1 MHRVFA
7 TAISREGFAA
17 FRSRTGRT
25 LRRRKL
31 RPRGRI
37 EHFWVGTWSLAHHA
51 PNPLRSWFAHRIGA
65 RPGSCRT
72 ATQAFIRGYE
82 DMPGCNN
89 LITAQYRDQDELDVA
104 LRQGGLALD
113 VRSNSAAPLNVE
125 IGFRHTPCARA
136 LNVLGD
142 PARVAR
148 GSREVS
154 RDDGGFLGVL
164 LQRMGHTLWSQC
176 GRERAIGPGEIF
188 VWHGRQSLDFRM
200 PERFRKLCLL
210 VPIERLE
217 GVLPD
222 SELHVGAYFKAGT
235 NLANLLGACLV
246 TLADNVLT
254 SDDEPADAAVEVT
267 LDMLGAA
274 LTRNKES
281 PDENPRT
288 SLFERIRSFIEKRID
303 DPDLSPSTIAQAH
316 SISVRYLHLLFSE
329 RGVTVGGWIRL
340 RRLAQCRIALTDA
353 RRERSITEIA
363 MKWGFSD
370 SAHFSRSFKAAFS
383 ISPSAFRRA
392 RTSARGAVGQP

>member
-1 MHRVFA
+1 MNWLRCGANINNAPIV
-7 TAISREGFAA
+7 SVKLV
-17 FRSRTGRT
+17 RSSA
-25 LRRRKL
+25 LKL
-31 RPRGRI
+31 
-37 EHFWVGTWSLAHHA
+37 
-51 PNPLRSWFAHRIGA
+51 
-65 RPGSCRT
+65 
-72 ATQAFIRGYE
+72 TQASINGSE
-82 DMPGCNN
+82 AMPSCNN
-89 LITAQYRDQDELDVA
+89 FITARYRDQDDLDLA
-104 LRQGGLALD
+104 LTQGGLALD
-113 VRSNSAAPLNVE
+113 VLSNAATPLNVE

-148 GSREVS
+148 GLREVS
-154 RDDGGFLGVL
+154 RDDGAFLGVL
-164 LQRMGHTLWSQC
+164 LQRVGHTLWSQR
-176 GRERAIGPGEIF
+176 GRQQVIRPGEII

-210 VPIERLE
+210 VPSERFE

-274 LTRNKES
+274 LTKNKES

-288 SLFERIRSFIEKRID
+288 SLFERIRSFIEKRLD
-303 DPDLSPSTIAQAH
+303 DPDMSPSTVARAH
-316 SISVRYLHLLFSE
+316 GISVRYLHLLFSE

-340 RRLAQCRIALTDA
+340 RRLAQCRVALTDA

-370 SAHFSRSFKAAFS
+370 AAHFSRSFKVAFG
-383 ISPSAFRRA
+383 ISPNAFRRA
-392 RTSARGAVGQP
+392 RTSAPGAVRQP

>member
-1 MHRVFA
+1 MNWLRCGANINNAPIVSVKW
-7 TAISREGFAA
+7 I
-17 FRSRTGRT
+17 RSSA
-25 LRRRKL
+25 LKL
-31 RPRGRI
+31 
-37 EHFWVGTWSLAHHA
+37 
-51 PNPLRSWFAHRIGA
+51 
-65 RPGSCRT
+65 
-72 ATQAFIRGYE
+72 TQASINGSE
-82 DMPGCNN
+82 AMPSCNN
-89 LITAQYRDQDELDVA
+89 FITARYRDQDDLDLA
-104 LRQGGLALD
+104 LTQGGLALD
-113 VRSNSAAPLNVE
+113 VLSNAATPLNVE

-148 GSREVS
+148 GLREVS

-164 LQRMGHTLWSQC
+164 LQRVGHTLWSQR
-176 GRERAIGPGEIF
+176 GRQQVIRPGEII

-210 VPIERLE
+210 VPSERFE

-274 LTRNKES
+274 LTKNKES

-288 SLFERIRSFIEKRID
+288 SLFERIRSFIEKRLD
-303 DPDLSPSTIAQAH
+303 DPDMSPST
-316 SISVRYLHLLFSE
+316 VPGR
-329 RGVTVGGWIRL
+329 T
-340 RRLAQCRIALTDA
+340 
-353 RRERSITEIA
+353 
-363 MKWGFSD
+363 
-370 SAHFSRSFKAAFS
+370 
-383 ISPSAFRRA
+383 AFRFD
-392 RTSARGAVGQP
+392 TYICFSASVA